1 MEVNL
6 RIVVGIS
13 GASGAFLGVEV
24 LRALRRQ
31 PDIEIHL
38 IISRLAEETIKLELG
53 IQPEEI
59 HALAD
64 FVHSNNQLGA
74 TVASGSFRIAGM
86 IIVPCSMKTLAGI
99 ATGYS
104 ENLLLRA
111 ADVCIKE
118 RRKLVVVP
126 RETPLS
132 GIHLRNMLTLND
144 LGVVVLPAMMTFYH
158 KPDTIQE
165 MVDQLVGK
173 ILLQFDIP
181 FERYEPWGG
190 LEEDL

>member
-1 MEVNL
+1 LEVAL
-6 RIVVGIS
+6 RVVVGIS

-24 LRALRRQ
+24 LKALRRQ

-38 IISRLAEETIKLELG
+38 IISKTAEETIRIELG
-53 IQPEEI
+53 MKAEEI

-64 FVHSNNQLGA
+64 VVHSNKQLGA
-74 TVASGSFRIAGM
+74 SVASGSFRIAGM
-86 IIVPCSMKTLAGI
+86 IIVPCSMKTLAGL

-104 ENLLLRA
+104 DNLLLRA

-132 GIHLRNMLTLND
+132 GIHLRNMLTLHEQ
-144 LGVVVLPAMMTFYH
+144 GVVVLPAMMTFYH
-158 KPDTIQE
+158 KPNDIQE

-173 ILLQFDIP
+173 ILQQFDIP
-181 FERYEPWGG
+181 FERYSPWGG